1 MKGGNG
7 SKQSRRVGFWFITL
21 YNRDDEGGFVHNFW
35 FVLYIYRNV
44 SFETFTRFK
53 VFFFFNFIF
62 FESCMRM
69 CDKLSWM
76 ARWLSEWT

>member
-1 MKGGNG
+1 MEA
-7 SKQSRRVGFWFITL
+7 SKAGEFGFWFITL
-21 YNRDDEGGFVHNFW
+21 YNREDEGGFVHNFW

-53 VFFFFNFIF
+53 VFLFLIFLIFFF
-62 FESCMRM
+62 FESCMSM
-69 CDKLSWM
+69 CDKLSRM